1 MTKELAVPGAMPRA
15 PTEAGE
21 EPSDRRGEITID
33 PQRLL
38 RVAAVA
44 REVLAEARRITPEP
58 SMVEHLHRVHDRI
71 CSELR
76 ASLPPGL
83 YEELSALTPDIA
95 DGSLQELVLAHAE
108 IIGWLQGLFQAIQL
122 SMTQAR
128 NVLPETHRPA
138 DGPAGPDPRY
148 L

>member
-1 MTKELAVPGAMPRA
+1 MTSELAVPGGMPPA
-15 PTEAGE
+15 LTEGGE
-21 EPSDRRGEITID
+21 EPSGRSGEITID

-58 SMVEHLHRVHDRI
+58 GMVEHLHRVHDRI

-76 ASLPPGL
+76 ASLPAGL
-83 YEELSALTPDIA
+83 YDELSALTPDVA

-108 IIGWLQGLFQAIQL
+108 IIGWLRGLFQAIQL
-122 SMTQAR
+122 AMTQAQK
-128 NVLPETHRPA
+128 VLPEAHLPA
-138 DGPAGPDPRY
+138 DGSHRPDPRY